1 MGTVTTEYAVNLR
14 YNMQNQAVL
23 AGARAMGGALQQAHT
38 QSQAFGMSLGRL
50 SGLLAGGAGLYA
62 ANKSLL
68 GFNSNMEQAQITM
81 AGMMAQAGKGD
92 FVGNM
97 GEAAALV
104 KQMQLD
110 ARASVGTT
118 EDFVQMATSIVQ
130 PLVMAKGSMQ
140 DLRDMTRQTVIA
152 SRAMGIGADVA
163 GRDVGQ
169 ALMGRYNT
177 VDPFL
182 SRILPAIGYRG
193 EEGRAKWRQ
202 LDEAKRLSELRRALG
217 SKGIMDMGKAQ
228 ETSFAGAAS
237 TLKDNIQM
245 TLGKV
250 GMPLFKAVT
259 EELNK
264 WNKWLDANQGKIQE
278 MAREIGGDLLKA
290 AKMFRD
296 AAEFAAKHWKQLLG
310 AAVALKATGVL
321 ASFGGAAGAAGA
333 AAGSGALGAAGA
345 FLGGPGAAITL
356 TAAAV
361 YIGSTMI
368 TDYFER
374 KQSEE
379 LEMASRYGVGVKGGT
394 IDALISATAKYRAS
408 ATDAEH
414 KSNAQVMMALARNQG
429 ITDMAS
435 MEKAAEFWSSD
446 QRMAMARALGQTG
459 GFESNR
465 SIRQEFGFVS
475 AEDIAKAFDETRMS
489 KVIQEWHPESPAP
502 FTDTELGWMQKYN
515 FAGKLKPDPIKQ
527 NVTIHR
533 IEVASDDPDRMA
545 IGFTDWLA
553 NIARNPANAKHALRE
568 AG

>member
-1 MGTVTTEYAVNLR
+1 MGTITTEYAVNLR
-14 YNMQNQAVL
+14 YQMQNQAVL
-23 AGARAMGGALQQAHT
+23 AGARAMSGELQRAHT
-38 QSQAFGMSLGRL
+38 ASAAFGSSLGRL
-50 SGLLAGGAGLYA
+50 NGSFMGMVAGGAGLYM
-62 ANKSLL
+62 ANKTLL

-97 GEAAALV
+97 DEAAKLV

-118 EDFVQMATSIVQ
+118 EDFVQMAATIVQ
-130 PLVMAKGSMQ
+130 PLMMAKGTMQ
-140 DLRDMTRQTVIA
+140 DLRDMTRQTVVA

-182 SRILPAIGYRG
+182 SRILPAIGYAG
-193 EEGRAKWRQ
+193 EEGRAKWRA
-202 LDEAKRLSELRRALG
+202 LTEANRLSELRRALG

-264 WNKWLDANQGKIQE
+264 WNKWLDANQGKIHE
-278 MAREIGGDLLKA
+278 MAKEIGGDLLKA

-296 AAEFAAKHWKQLLG
+296 VAGFAAEHWKQILG
-310 AAVALKATGVL
+310 TLTMMKSAGLL
-321 ASFGGAAGAAGA
+321 ASMASGGAGA
-333 AAGSGALGAAGA
+333 AAGGLGGLAGA
-345 FLGGPGAAITL
+345 GGL
-356 TAAAV
+356 
-361 YIGSTMI
+361 
-368 TDYFER
+368 
-374 KQSEE
+374 
-379 LEMASRYGVGVKGGT
+379 
-394 IDALISATAKYRAS
+394 
-408 ATDAEH
+408 
-414 KSNAQVMMALARNQG
+414 
-429 ITDMAS
+429 
-435 MEKAAEFWSSD
+435 
-446 QRMAMARALGQTG
+446 
-459 GFESNR
+459 
-465 SIRQEFGFVS
+465 
-475 AEDIAKAFDETRMS
+475 
-489 KVIQEWHPESPAP
+489 
-502 FTDTELGWMQKYN
+502 
-515 FAGKLKPDPIKQ
+515 AGKLAVTGIVASAIYIGGTLITDWIDRRQTEGLRREMVAGDATLEAINSAITRSNGGALRQLLVGAGGESAYRNVLAERLNRMTQSERNAYEASAGLKPWKGGMSTGYGSSVIHHSAEQIADAFMNRIAYTIRMSHPAGFGVMGDNRPFWERWQTPIDPNIPKPAKIQQ

-553 NIARNPANAKHALRE
+553 NVARNPANAKHALRE

>member
-14 YNMQNQAVL
+14 YQMQNQAVL
-23 AGARAMGGALQQAHT
+23 SGARAMGGALQQAHT
-38 QSQAFGMSLGRL
+38 QSQAFGMSLGRI
-50 SGLLAGGAGLYA
+50 GAMLAGGVGLYQA
-62 ANKSLL
+62 KKSLID
-68 GFNSNMEQAQITM
+68 FNSGMEQAQITM

-97 GEAAALV
+97 KEASELV

-130 PLVMAKGSMQ
+130 PLMMAKGSMQ

-152 SRAMGIGADVA
+152 SRSMGIGADVA
-163 GRDVGQ
+163 SRDVGQ

-182 SRILPAIGYRG
+182 SRILPAIGYAG
-193 EEGRAKWRQ
+193 EEGRAKWRT
-202 LDEAKRLSELRRALG
+202 LKESERLSELRRALG

-228 ETSFAGAAS
+228 ETSFSGAAS

-264 WNKWLDANQGKIQE
+264 WNKWLDNNQGKIHQ
-278 MAREIGGDLLKA
+278 MAKEIGGDLLSG
-290 AKMFRD
+290 AKMFLSASKF
-296 AAEFAAKHWKQLLG
+296 AAEHWKQLLG
-310 AAVALKATGVL
+310 TALALKSAGVL

-333 AAGSGALGAAGA
+333 ARAAAGA
-345 FLGGPGAAITL
+345 GALPFAGKMAAVTL
-356 TAAAV
+356 VASAV
-361 YIGSTMI
+361 YIGATAIADWINDRQTQDLNRQSVVGDATMVAVNRAI
-368 TDYFER
+368 EKSGLAETEAQRAEQGRILRQLMASVGGEGSYKTFLTERLNRMTQAERNAYEASAGLKPWKGGMGTDYESSIIHHSAESIADAFMKR
-374 KQSEE
+374 INYLTPSDWI
-379 LEMASRYGVGVKGGT
+379 AKGG
-394 IDALISATAKYRAS
+394 
-408 ATDAEH
+408 
-414 KSNAQVMMALARNQG
+414 MMQ
-429 ITDMAS
+429 DV
-435 MEKAAEFWSSD
+435 EKAW
-446 QRMAMARALGQTG
+446 RMP
-459 GFESNR
+459 
-465 SIRQEFGFVS
+465 GFV
-475 AEDIAKAFDETRMS
+475 DMPKA
-489 KVIQEWHPESPAP
+489 P
-502 FTDTELGWMQKYN
+502 
-515 FAGKLKPDPIKQ
+515 KLQQ
-527 NVTIHR
+527 NITIHR